1 MQVECPPFPGLMHRD
16 FLHNNLK
23 IQTQVRVRSLGN
35 DISGSTHDGVARM
48 LPCAVAC
55 PPECIRAECRIL
67 QARALCTASLP
78 RHEFGFLVPRDDA
91 FQLAVD
97 DPISAVFQRNQ
108 QCYPQVRCLMTTLQ
122 YYELLG
128 SPFRATL
135 WLHHI
140 YSEPG
145 IELPE
150 RSARERTILRPKRHQ
165 SYHSEPRQDN
175 GSVFFRPLGSGR
187 ARIDKPRALS
197 LAPSF

>member
-67 QARALCTASLP
+67 QARALCMTSLL
-78 RHEFGFLVPRDDA
+78 RHEFGFLMPRDDA
-91 FQLAVD
+91 VQLVAGH
-97 DPISAVFQRNQ
+97 PISEVFRHSR
-108 QCYPQVRCLMTTLQ
+108 QCFPQARGLIATLE
-122 YYELLG
+122 YYGLLG
-128 SPFRATL
+128 LLVQKVF